1 MRKTCILIWCCMVV
15 LVLSGCSV
23 NISQPAIPTPV
34 FPVSSASPA
43 GNLPNNATPAPGATM
58 IPITWADL
66 NLTGRFIYISTASD
80 DTRTLKLQTLNLAT
94 GELRTIFTTIEGGW
108 IFYVSVS
115 PDAKNVVMS
124 YIPPA
129 EGNSIPSRDLYIMPM
144 DGSKPPQLLFSPPT
158 SHDHY
163 VQAEWS
169 PDGKYIYYAHYDD
182 TDKRD
187 EQLNPPYDIFRMSYP
202 DGKTEKIAD
211 HAFWPRLSSD
221 STKLLYIALEP
232 VTGKNELFLA
242 NADGS
247 NPQRVTFSGSDVPE
261 IIDAPIFSPD
271 GQSILFSAPT
281 PTQSYQPNWLDRL
294 MDVQIAKAH
303 SVPSDWWVVP
313 ISGGAVTR
321 LTQLQTTNLFA
332 SISPDG
338 KQIASTSGGGLF
350 VMKPDGSNLTLL
362 IPDSQGGTVSWIP

>member
-1 MRKTCILIWCCMVV
+1 MV

-23 NISQPAIPTPV
+23 NISQPAIPTPLSHE
-34 FPVSSASPA
+34 SSASPT
-43 GNLPNNATPAPGATM
+43 GNLPNNATPAVGATT
-58 IPITWADL
+58 IPITWAGL
-66 NLTGRFIYISTASD
+66 NLTGQLVYISTSSD
-80 DTRTLKLQTLNLAT
+80 DTRTLKLEVLNLVT
-94 GELRTIFTTIEGGW
+94 GEIKTIFTTIEGGW
-108 IFYVSVS
+108 IFYVTVS

-124 YIPPA
+124 YIPPLQ
-129 EGNSIPSRDLYIMPM
+129 GNSIPSRDLYIMPM

-169 PDGKYIYYAHYDD
+169 PDGKYIYYAHYNDN
-182 TDKRD
+182 DKPD

-211 HAFWPRLSSD
+211 HAFWPRISSD
-221 STKLLYIALEP
+221 STKLVYIALEP
-232 VTGKNELFLA
+232 VTGRNELFLA

-247 NPQRVTFSGSDVPE
+247 NPQRVTFAGSGVPE

-271 GQSILFSAPT
+271 GQSFLFSAPT
-281 PTQSYQPNWLDRL
+281 PTQSYRPNWLDRL
-294 MDVQIAKAH
+294 MGVQLVKAH
-303 SVPSDWWVVP
+303 SVPSDWWSVP

-321 LTQLQTTNLFA
+321 LTQIQAINLFA

-338 KQIASTSGGGLF
+338 NYIASTSGEGIF

-362 IPDSQGGTVSWIP
+362 LQDSQGGTVSWMP